1 MNKGFITIPILVIA
15 LLGITVVGGGGY
27 AVYKVNQIQKDSD
40 TRVSELELKI
50 EQIAPVEPVV
60 EVATE
65 SVATTTATS
74 SVEDVVIE
82 EKPVAVTPAV
92 VRTPAVVAPT
102 PAPAVVAPPVVQ
114 APVDVCTN
122 IAGLQSVVPDGYKL
136 SSGSCVELV
145 DRCPALAGIQEEIPA
160 GMLLTREYGCISENE
175 FDTYKSQ
182 IIAAEKA
189 EKEAEQKQKECKAA
203 ESELSALEDESDK
216 YMDKYRKNDD
226 SDALSKAADI
236 SLDVI
241 TARSK
246 MNAICNNYYAAP
258 YRPSLTSCSFVGN
271 QIYCSS
277 Y

>member
-27 AVYKVNQIQKDSD
+27 AVYKVNQIQQESD

-50 EQIAPVEPVV
+50 EQIAPAEPAV
-60 EVATE
+60 EVAVE
-65 SVATTTATS
+65 VVATTTATS
-74 SVEDVVIE
+74 SVEVVAVE

-92 VRTPAVVAPT
+92 VKTPAVVAPT
-102 PAPAVVAPPVVQ
+102 PAPVVVAPPVVQ